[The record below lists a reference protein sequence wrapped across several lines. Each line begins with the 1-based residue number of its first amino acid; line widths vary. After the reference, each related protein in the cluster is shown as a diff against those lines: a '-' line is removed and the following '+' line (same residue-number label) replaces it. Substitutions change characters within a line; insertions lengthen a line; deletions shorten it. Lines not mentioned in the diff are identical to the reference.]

1 MKPAAP
7 TNQLSADRAPDE
19 NGSYSGK
26 PRPAPAAPQQAPA
39 RSGRFRR
46 IAGNIAALFGS
57 LLLGVLLFEAIYR
70 IYPFESMGRQ
80 PADDRPTAYFRPHG
94 MHHRSDYIYPKEK
107 PAGVFR
113 IVTVGDSF
121 TYPTYMQ
128 FDDAFPKRIERIL
141 NLAHPQE
148 KRAEVINFG
157 KMGLSTRREVDEV
170 ARALGHS
177 PDLIL
182 LEITLND
189 AELTNFH
196 AEQKRHPGKF
206 NFGET
211 KITAENHPLLVH
223 FRGLSFLYER
233 LHRIG
238 ATSNVA
244 DYYLASFKNADNRRI
259 FQQSLSEIKAL
270 TDKAG
275 VRLAVVIFP
284 MFYTDIDE
292 DYPFAEIHTMIHD
305 DLNARGIKFVDIR
318 SEFTGIPHT
327 RLNVMVGKD
336 THPNE
341 IAHRIAADAIYR
353 WLLDQELV
361 PADLKAPI
369 QDMSEPAD
377 RRRHHHKKAEDK

>member
-1 MKPAAP
+1 
-7 TNQLSADRAPDE
+7 
-19 NGSYSGK
+19 
-26 PRPAPAAPQQAPA
+26 
-39 RSGRFRR
+39 
-46 IAGNIAALFGS
+46 
-57 LLLGVLLFEAIYR
+57 
-70 IYPFESMGRQ
+70 
-80 PADDRPTAYFRPHG
+80 
-94 MHHRSDYIYPKEK
+94 
-107 PAGVFR
+107 
-113 IVTVGDSF
+113 
-121 TYPTYMQ
+121 MQ

-141 NLAHPQE
+141 NLAHPGE

-157 KMGLSTRREVDEV
+157 KMGLSTKREVEQV
-170 ARALGHS
+170 ARALGHN

-196 AEQKRHPGKF
+196 TEQKKHPGKF
-206 NFGET
+206 NFGEV
-211 KITAENHPLLVH
+211 KVTAENHPLLVH
-223 FRGLSFLYER
+223 FHGLSFLYER

-238 ATSNVA
+238 ATGSVA
-244 DYYLASFKNADNRRI
+244 DYYVQGFKNPENRRV

-284 MFYTDIDE
+284 MFYTDID
-292 DYPFAEIHTMIHD
+292 DGYPFAEIHTMIHD
-305 DLNARGIKFVDIR
+305 DLNARSIQFVDIR

-353 WLLDQELV
+353 WLLDQELI
-361 PADLKAPI
+361 PAELKAPI
-369 QDMSEPAD
+369 QDISESSN
-377 RRRHHHKKAEDK
+377 RHHRHRQDKTK